1 MVLTLVPNEIV
12 GNFDGFLIIIS
23 LADDMVKQIWPG
35 QWKQFQAYHVSWI
48 MDFQRWWSNQALA
61 TLK

>member
-12 GNFDGFLIIIS
+12 GNFNGFLIS

-48 MDFQRWWSNQALA
+48 MDFQRRWSHQALA